1 MPGKVGPA
9 EWEKD
14 IFACIHCGYC
24 IPVCPPYQEMG
35 WESIGPRAKMWYFKQ
50 YMMRSPGDRLA
61 KRKIVID
68 QRFSDAVYQC
78 TSCGA
83 CEEACPVDIPFS
95 KRWDEIKEWLVDQ
108 GLGLA
113 QHRPLMDNV
122 RATYNIYGEPAED
135 RDAWFPADVERSD
148 SPEVIYWTGCAAS
161 YRKQNIAQ
169 SVVKL
174 LKAGRVRFSILGK
187 KEWCCGARQ
196 LRVGYGDLV
205 RTDLA
210 PHNIHE
216 LEKTGAKVVI
226 TSCAE
231 CYRAWFRDYRELAG
245 NPPSSVFSVSQ
256 FVETLVKRG
265 SVKFTNPVKKK
276 VAFHDACQQGRNS
289 GQYDSPRNLL
299 KMIPGVQLVEMYRN
313 KEQALCS
320 GVNGGFEMVYPLQ
333 AEGIARRRLQMAMEA
348 GADVVATTCPFTIM
362 QLEEVARKMGLKME
376 IRDVAELAAEALFA
390 PPLSS
395 VAPAITV
402 PGPSGG
408 GPSQE
413 RPGAPPISVTVGEE
427 RQGEEVEAREASP
440 QRQMSLE
447 ERQRRIEEAR
457 KRAEEIKRQREAQA
471 RGDP

>member
-1 MPGKVGPA
+1 
-9 EWEKD
+9 
-14 IFACIHCGYC
+14 
-24 IPVCPPYQEMG
+24 
-35 WESIGPRAKMWYFKQ
+35 
-50 YMMRSPGDRLA
+50 
-61 KRKIVID
+61 
-68 QRFSDAVYQC
+68 
-78 TSCGA
+78 
-83 CEEACPVDIPFS
+83 VDIPFS

-122 RATYNIYGEPAED
+122 RATYNIYGEPAEE

-148 SPEVIYWTGCAAS
+148 SPEVIYWAGCAAS

-216 LEKTGAKVVI
+216 LEKTGAKAVI

-245 NPPSSVFSVSQ
+245 NPPASVFSVSQ

-265 SVKFTNPVKKK
+265 SLKFTNPVKKK

-299 KMIPGVQLVEMYRN
+299 KMIPGVQLVEMFRN

-320 GVNGGFEMVYPLQ
+320 GVNGGFEMVWPLQ
-333 AEGIARRRLQMAMEA
+333 AENIAKRRLQMALEA
-348 GADVVATTCPFTIM
+348 GAEVVATTCPFTIM
-362 QLEEVARKMGLKME
+362 QLEEEAQKMGLKIE
-376 IRDVAELAAEALFA
+376 IRDVAELAAEAL
-390 PPLSS
+390 
-395 VAPAITV
+395 V
-402 PGPSGG
+402 
-408 GPSQE
+408 
-413 RPGAPPISVTVGEE
+413 APPISSAAPATSLPETSGSGAPPREPGALPISVAVGEPPQE
-427 RQGEEVEAREASP
+427 EEVEAKQASP
-440 QRQMSLE
+440 PRPAATPPPQMSPE
-447 ERQRRIEEAR
+447 ERQRRIEEGR
-457 KRAEEIKRQREAQA
+457 KKAEEIK
-471 RGDP
+471 